1 MTKKIAVI
9 GAGVSGIAATKR
21 LVEQGFEVSL
31 FDQGKSAGGRL
42 GLRTLRNSPNIGRNI
57 DVGAAY
63 FTAQDQ
69 QFIEQKDKWIH
80 ADLVFEWTEEFQ
92 VYESSEF
99 TSKKGPMRY
108 AVRNGLKNLV
118 TYELEKLKSDVQIF
132 QESKVEKVSV
142 NGGEVLINTN
152 KFDSAVLAMPAVQA
166 IKIVENEQ
174 MKKELSKAVFNP
186 VLVAWLALA
195 GDPNFSGI
203 FVNQNPDISLLINE
217 GSKQKDS
224 ANIITIYSTHE
235 FAGREINDLDL
246 AKEKL
251 INSAREILE
260 FEKEIIESGIMRWT
274 YAQPEP
280 AQRPFLAQNL
290 AIVGDAYDANPRIE
304 AAWLDG
310 SRVLDQLAAIL

>member
-42 GLRTLRNSPNIGRNI
+42 GLRTLKNSPNIGRNI

-63 FTAQDQ
+63 FTAQDP
-69 QFIEQKDKWIH
+69 QFIEQKDKWIQV
-80 ADLVFEWTEEFQ
+80 DLVFEWTEEFQ
-92 VYESSEF
+92 VYENSKL
-99 TSKKGPMRY
+99 TLKKGPMRY
-108 AVRNGLKNLV
+108 AVRDGLKNLV
-118 TYELEKLKSDVQIF
+118 TYELEQLKSDVQIF
-132 QESKVEKVSV
+132 QESKVEKLSV

-152 KFDSAVLAMPAVQA
+152 KFDAAVLAMPAVQA
-166 IKIVENEQ
+166 IRIVENEQ
-174 MKKELSKAVFNP
+174 MKKELSKVVFNP
-186 VLVAWLALA
+186 VLVAWLAFS
-195 GDPNFSGI
+195 GDHNFTGI

-251 INSAREILE
+251 TNSAREILK
-260 FEKEIIESGIMRWT
+260 FEKEVIESGIMRWT

-280 AQRPFLAQNL
+280 SQRPFLAPNL
-290 AIVGDAYDANPRIE
+290 VTVGDAYDANPRIE

-310 SRVLDQLAAIL
+310 CQVDELIIHI

>member
-63 FTAQDQ
+63 FTAQDS
-69 QFIEQKDKWIH
+69 QFIEQKDKWIQ
-80 ADLVFEWTEEFQ
+80 ADLVFEWTKEFQ
-92 VYESSEF
+92 VYENSRL

-132 QESKVEKVSV
+132 EESKVEKVSF
-142 NGGEVLINTN
+142 NGSEVLVDTN
-152 KFDSAVLAMPAVQA
+152 KFDAAVLAMPAVQA
-166 IKIVENEQ
+166 LKIIENKK
-174 MKKELSKAVFNP
+174 MKKELSKVVFNP

-195 GDPNFSGI
+195 DDPNFSGI
-203 FVNQNPDISLLINE
+203 FVNQNLDISLLINE
-217 GSKQKDS
+217 GSKQKDL

-235 FAGREINDLDL
+235 FAGREIKDLDL

-251 INSAREILE
+251 INSAREILK

-274 YAQPEP
+274 YAQPEHT
-280 AQRPFLAQNL
+280 QRPFLAENL

-310 SRVLDQLAAIL
+310 NRVDELMIPI

>member
-1 MTKKIAVI
+1 MTKKIAII

-42 GLRTLRNSPNIGRNI
+42 GLRTLRNSPNVGRNI

-63 FTAQDQ
+63 FTAQDP
-69 QFIEQKDKWIH
+69 QFIEQKDKWIQ

-92 VYESSEF
+92 VYENSRL
-99 TSKKGPMRY
+99 TLKKGPMRY

-118 TYELEKLKSDVQIF
+118 THELEQLKLDVQIF
-132 QESKVEKVSV
+132 QESKVEKISV

-152 KFDSAVLAMPAVQA
+152 KFDAAVLAMPAVQA
-166 IKIVENEQ
+166 IKIFENEQ
-174 MKKELSKAVFNP
+174 MKKELSKVVFNP
-186 VLVAWLALA
+186 VLVAWIALA
-195 GDPNFSGI
+195 GDHNFSGI

-217 GSKQKDS
+217 GSKQKDL
-224 ANIITIYSTHE
+224 ANIVTIYSTHE

-260 FEKEIIESGIMRWT
+260 FEKEVIESGIMRWT
-274 YAQPEP
+274 HAQPEP
-280 AQRPFLAQNL
+280 TQRPFLAENL

-310 SRVLDQLAAIL
+310 SRVLDQLSAIL

>member
-1 MTKKIAVI
+1 MTKNIAVI

-63 FTAQDQ
+63 FTAQDP
-69 QFIEQKDKWIH
+69 QFIEQKDKWIQ

-92 VYESSEF
+92 VYENSRL
-99 TSKKGPMRY
+99 TLKKGPMRY

-118 TYELEKLKSDVQIF
+118 THELEQLKSDVQIF
-132 QESKVEKVSV
+132 QESKAEKVSF
-142 NGGEVLINTN
+142 NGSEVLVNTN
-152 KFDSAVLAMPAVQA
+152 KFDAAVLAMPAVQA
-166 IKIVENEQ
+166 LKIVENEQ
-174 MKKELSKAVFNP
+174 MKKELSKVVFNP
-186 VLVAWLALA
+186 VLVAWIALPSNQ
-195 GDPNFSGI
+195 DFTGI

-217 GSKQKDS
+217 SSKQKDS

-235 FAGREINDLDL
+235 FADRENKGLDL

-251 INSAREILE
+251 INSAREILK

-280 AQRPFLAQNL
+280 TQRPFLAQNL

-310 SRVLDQLAAIL
+310 SRVLDQLSAIL